1 MVKKTVF
8 LATLLATLLA
18 IGAAPAR
25 AHHPH
30 RDRHHGGVEATRLEV
45 LSHQLEASVR
55 RVERA
60 AERRIHHRSRYER
73 KALRAL
79 RRLARRADHFHAR
92 VERHPRSV
100 RRLIADF
107 RALDESFR
115 VAEARAHRVHAPHLQ
130 RQLRRIGRLVARI
143 DRELEH
149 QVRLARHR
157 GPGRAREHTRRVG
170 RRERRSS
177 YGEFAWSW

>member
-1 MVKKTVF
+1 MAKKTVF
-8 LATLLATLLA
+8 LATLLAFFMV

-25 AHHPH
+25 AKQPQRGGHH
-30 RDRHHGGVEATRLEV
+30 RAVEATRLEA
-45 LSHQLEASVR
+45 LSHHLEASVR

-60 AERRIHHRSRYER
+60 AERHIDHRRGYER
-73 KALRAL
+73 KALHAL

-115 VAEARAHRVHAPHLQ
+115 VAEARAHRVRAPHLQ
-130 RQLRRIGRLVARI
+130 RHLRRIGRLVDRI
-143 DRELEH
+143 DHELEH
-149 QVRLARHR
+149 RVRLARHR
-157 GPGRAREHTRRVG
+157 GPERAREHARRARHG
-170 RRERRSS
+170 ERRSS